1 MPADY
6 ERLSDRIR
14 LYRESNGFSQETLAE
29 KTNLSRENINRF
41 ENASRKPGI
50 DAIVDIANA
59 LGVSIEDLLVDSLEH
74 PISSTESEI
83 HRLLLDCNK
92 IEEQILTKTVA
103 ELKKILYGL
112 GI

>member
-1 MPADY
+1 MSY
-6 ERLSDRIR
+6 TQHFCKKQKI
-14 LYRESNGFSQETLAE
+14 
-29 KTNLSRENINRF
+29 NLSRENINRF
-41 ENASRKPGI
+41 ENAPRKPGI

-83 HRLLLDCNK
+83 HRLFLDCNK

>member
-1 MPADY
+1 MRFYNKCWGSEA
-6 ERLSDRIR
+6 ERMS
-14 LYRESNGFSQETLAE
+14 YTQHFCKKQ

-83 HRLLLDCNK
+83 HK
-92 IEEQILTKTVA
+92 II
-103 ELKKILYGL
+103 
-112 GI
+112 

>member
-1 MPADY
+1 MSY
-6 ERLSDRIR
+6 TQHFCKKQKI
-14 LYRESNGFSQETLAE
+14 
-29 KTNLSRENINRF
+29 NLSRENINRF
-41 ENASRKPGI
+41 ENAPRKPGI

>member
-1 MPADY
+1 MSY
-6 ERLSDRIR
+6 TQH
-14 LYRESNGFSQETLAE
+14 FCKKQ

-83 HRLLLDCNK
+83 HK
-92 IEEQILTKTVA
+92 II
-103 ELKKILYGL
+103 
-112 GI
+112 

>member
-1 MPADY
+1 M
-6 ERLSDRIR
+6 
-14 LYRESNGFSQETLAE
+14 
-29 KTNLSRENINRF
+29 
-41 ENASRKPGI
+41 
-50 DAIVDIANA
+50 DIANA
-59 LGVSIEDLLVDSLEH
+59 LGVSIEDLLVDSFEH